1 MENTDTHKT
10 KSKARH
16 WDTFSV
22 KQKQC
27 IYIGAIIGA
36 VMIGLGIAFLFNN
49 LSIIAAGII
58 FGVGLLILISTCIVW
73 IYWNKKIINERRV

>member
-1 MENTDTHKT
+1 
-10 KSKARH
+10 
-16 WDTFSV
+16 
-22 KQKQC
+22 
-27 IYIGAIIGA
+27 
-36 VMIGLGIAFLFNN
+36 

>member
-1 MENTDTHKT
+1 
-10 KSKARH
+10 
-16 WDTFSV
+16 V

-58 FGVGLLILISTCIVW
+58 FGVGLLILISTCIV
-73 IYWNKKIINERRV
+73 